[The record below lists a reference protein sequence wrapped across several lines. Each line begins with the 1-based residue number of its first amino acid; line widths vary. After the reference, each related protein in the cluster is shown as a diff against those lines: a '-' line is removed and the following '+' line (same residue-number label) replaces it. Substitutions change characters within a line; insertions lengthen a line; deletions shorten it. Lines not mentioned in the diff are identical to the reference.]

1 MDGRRDRDGEVP
13 VVLGVAIGYCPACG
27 PVGGTETSRYCAR
40 HIAELRARWR
50 AMCALRSATTRAA

>member
-1 MDGRRDRDGEVP
+1 MDGRGDRGVEAP
-13 VVLGVAIGYCPACG
+13 VVHGVPIGCCPACG
-27 PVGGTETSRYCAR
+27 PVAGAETSRYCAR